1 MDVLVKI
8 AQDFVNAR
16 TSGRNDP
23 LHLTMKS
30 EKNFTGNVLQRVKH
44 NIDYVF
50 TLNKS

>member
-30 EKNFTGNVLQRVKH
+30 ETKGNVLQRVKH

-50 TLNKS
+50 TLNEI